1 MKNVRCETHVF
12 LVRTIQKE
20 RSALEKQRND
30 TEAEEKDFG
39 FMVIMT
45 GFVIPGSRQNCYNA
59 NKDIFWTYEDISEE
73 MTNCYNIFYKKNFK
87 GEVYVRK
94 KNKHLPGKGLDGYQW
109 KPDPGAWRLRILR
122 ERNLL
127 LVW

>member
-12 LVRTIQKE
+12 LVRTIQNE

-45 GFVIPGSRQNCYNA
+45 GFVIPGSRQNRYNA
-59 NKDIFWTYEDISEE
+59 NKS
-73 MTNCYNIFYKKNFK
+73 
-87 GEVYVRK
+87 
-94 KNKHLPGKGLDGYQW
+94 L
-109 KPDPGAWRLRILR
+109 
-122 ERNLL
+122 
-127 LVW
+127 

>member
-12 LVRTIQKE
+12 LVRTIQNE

-45 GFVIPGSRQNCYNA
+45 GFVIPGS
-59 NKDIFWTYEDISEE
+59 
-73 MTNCYNIFYKKNFK
+73 
-87 GEVYVRK
+87 
-94 KNKHLPGKGLDGYQW
+94 
-109 KPDPGAWRLRILR
+109 
-122 ERNLL
+122 
-127 LVW
+127 